1 MQPRATAIVSLDRDH
16 MAGELRTRADDMRGG
31 LRRQGAQAR
40 EEALRTLLVD
50 RFDCTPVLVA
60 GYPRLRVHRRRHVR
74 RAAGG
79 QHLSR
84 RPLPPDFCRLFL
96 QFLSPTGRALGED
109 VSIFSFSKMAFHLR
123 TQSLDA
129 STALNCKVHRRI
141 SPKGDRMKSS
151 LGRVQLAFVL
161 LCLVAVPAHANL
173 LTNGSFEAP
182 IVSVGG
188 FTNFPVGSGA
198 LTGWTVFGP
207 AGQAVSIVSGSFSQ
221 NGVSFPAQD
230 GAQWVDLTGFNNNST
245 EGVSQSVATTVGHQY
260 QLSYFIGNTTGGG
273 IFGSTSTV
281 DVLLN
286 GAVAFTDTNSTSSPS
301 TQNWGQFS
309 HTFTASGAATIIGL
323 RNADPGTDNDN
334 GLDNVV
340 LLDLGVPGTSVP
352 EPGTLVL
359 FGLGLAGLGGIT
371 WRRHRRT

>member
-1 MQPRATAIVSLDRDH
+1 
-16 MAGELRTRADDMRGG
+16 
-31 LRRQGAQAR
+31 
-40 EEALRTLLVD
+40 
-50 RFDCTPVLVA
+50 
-60 GYPRLRVHRRRHVR
+60 
-74 RAAGG
+74 
-79 QHLSR
+79 
-84 RPLPPDFCRLFL
+84 
-96 QFLSPTGRALGED
+96 
-109 VSIFSFSKMAFHLR
+109 
-123 TQSLDA
+123 
-129 STALNCKVHRRI
+129 
-141 SPKGDRMKSS
+141 MKSS
-151 LGRVQLAFVL
+151 LGGVHLAFVL

-173 LTNGSFEAP
+173 LMNGSFETP
-182 IVSVGG
+182 IVSGGG

-221 NGVSFPAQD
+221 AGVSFPAQD

-301 TQNWGQFS
+301 TQNWEQFS

-323 RNADPGTDNDN
+323 RNADPGSDNDN

-340 LLDLGVPGTSVP
+340 LLDLGVASSGVP
-352 EPGTLVL
+352 EPATLFL
-359 FGLGLAGLGGIT
+359 LGAGLAGLRGIT
-371 WRRHRRT
+371 WRRYRRT

>member
-1 MQPRATAIVSLDRDH
+1 MQPQTTAIVSVDRDH
-16 MAGELRTRADDMRGG
+16 VAGELRIRADDMRVGSVVRV
-31 LRRQGAQAR
+31 RRHG
-40 EEALRTLLVD
+40 
-50 RFDCTPVLVA
+50 
-60 GYPRLRVHRRRHVR
+60 RRRCGRFWSIASTARPCSSPVP
-74 RAAGG
+74 AATRSPATARSAGCWRPAPV
-79 QHLSR
+79 SA
-84 RPLPPDFCRLFL
+84 PLPPDFCRLFL
-96 QFLSPTGRALGED
+96 QFLSPTGRASGED
-109 VSIFSFSKMAFHLR
+109 ASIFSFSKMAFHLR
-123 TQSLDA
+123 HTSLDA

-173 LTNGSFEAP
+173 LTNGSFETP

-323 RNADPGTDNDN
+323 RNADPGSDNDN

>member
-1 MQPRATAIVSLDRDH
+1 M
-16 MAGELRTRADDMRGG
+16 
-31 LRRQGAQAR
+31 
-40 EEALRTLLVD
+40 RTLLVD

-60 GYPRLRVHRRRHVR
+60 GTRGYAFTGDGTFDGLL
-74 RAAGG
+74 AASTCLGA
-79 QHLSR
+79 L
-84 RPLPPDFCRLFL
+84 CRLI
-96 QFLSPTGRALGED
+96 SVA
-109 VSIFSFSKMAFHLR
+109 SSYSFSRQPGEPWAKMRVSLASPKWHSICG

-173 LTNGSFEAP
+173 LTNGSFETP

-323 RNADPGTDNDN
+323 RNADPGSDNDN

-352 EPGTLVL
+352 EPGTLAL

-371 WRRHRRT
+371 LRRRRRT